1 MAELDPEVVKQ
12 SLTTVVGGTHVNT
25 NSCAKFKLFVLAVT
39 QVPAQSVDTPQP
51 LPAVFPPV
59 EEPTLVVNL
68 SDVPDGTLGELEIS
82 QPYLCENCLRDY
94 F

>member
-1 MAELDPEVVKQ
+1 M
-12 SLTTVVGGTHVNT
+12 NT

-39 QVPAQSVDTPQP
+39 QVPTQSVDTSQP

-82 QPYLCENCLRDY
+82 QPICVRTVYETIFETLDGYNSYTVNYYL
-94 F
+94 